1 MHDVIEDDA
10 FDPKK
15 IYDSLIDRCKEVRE
29 WEIRCLVL
37 ESFTGWPNSVRD
49 PFAIK
54 IIDGVYHCY
63 PITHTLRD
71 AFILVANTLP
81 VTKFLN
87 YTNE

>member
-15 IYDSLIDRCKEVRE
+15 IYDELIKNCKEVRE

-37 ESFTGWPNSVRD
+37 ESFTGWPSSVRD
-49 PFAIK
+49 PFGIIIK
-54 IIDGVYHCY
+54 DGVYHCY
-63 PITHTLRD
+63 PITPTLRD
-71 AFILVANTLP
+71 AFILVANSLP